1 MKKTTAPAMAPWFER
16 WCHLMMYL
24 LIKGKKVG
32 NIFNQSL
39 DMI

>member
-1 MKKTTAPAMAPWFER
+1 MKETTAPAMAPWFET

-24 LIKGKKVG
+24 LIKRKKE
-32 NIFNQSL
+32 SL

>member
-1 MKKTTAPAMAPWFER
+1 MKETTAAAMSPWFER

-24 LIKGKKVG
+24 LIKRKK
-32 NIFNQSL
+32 QSL

>member
-1 MKKTTAPAMAPWFER
+1 MKETTAPAMAPWFER

-24 LIKGKKVG
+24 LIEQKEE
-32 NIFNQSL
+32 SL

>member
-1 MKKTTAPAMAPWFER
+1 MKETTGPAMAPSFER

-24 LIKGKKVG
+24 LIKQKEE
-32 NIFNQSL
+32 SL

>member
-1 MKKTTAPAMAPWFER
+1 MTETTAAAMAPWFER

-24 LIKGKKVG
+24 LIKRKKE
-32 NIFNQSL
+32 SL

>member
-24 LIKGKKVG
+24 LIKGKKE
-32 NIFNQSL
+32 SL

>member
-24 LIKGKKVG
+24 LIKQKKE
-32 NIFNQSL
+32 SL
-39 DMI
+39 DII

>member
-1 MKKTTAPAMAPWFER
+1 MKETTAPAMAPWFER

-24 LIKGKKVG
+24 LIKRKKE
-32 NIFNQSL
+32 SL